1 MTEVQFR
8 AQFGVS
14 MIFRQRRAPS
24 GWRGMSTK
32 KLLIWIAVPLA
43 VLAVRL
49 SFVSAQEKP
58 ARIHARNIVIFV
70 FDGLRAGSV
79 NAVDSP
85 TMFWIR
91 NHGVSFANSHSLFPT
106 FTTANASAIAT
117 GHYLG
122 DTGDYSNQ
130 IYIGRPVFFDGNFG
144 RPPGSYAPY
153 VENNRVLGDLDAQFQ
168 GNYLNEESLL
178 AAARRHGFNTAA
190 VGKMGPTAIQDVSQL
205 NPVNGGFTQ
214 PQTIIIDDGTG
225 TPDGVPLA
233 PEVSSAL
240 VSAGLPLA
248 TPARVQPTGNNTTPG
263 TTDTN
268 HVQQAYFADA
278 TSKVILPMFVKSGK
292 PFALLYWSRD
302 PDGTQHFQG
311 DSLNKLVP
319 GINGPTSKA
328 ALKNADD
335 NLKQILDY
343 VNSDPQLAANT
354 DIFLTADHGFATIS
368 KFDIDAAGHG
378 TTSYAAKSIYK
389 DANGRQEVNTGFLP
403 VGFLAI
409 DLAHELELPL
419 FDPDSQIDGPDGKK
433 VFEPVDPAAPQQLP
447 NVRQHPIGG
456 NGLLGGTGLMT
467 IHTDARVVIAA
478 NGGSDLLYLPSHDSE
493 LVQKIVAFLARQ
505 DYVDGIFVND
515 EYKNVPGALPSSA
528 IRLRGSSLTPSP
540 TIAVTFKTF
549 STDPK
554 QPTMTG
560 VQITDYM
567 LQHGQGM
574 HGSFGRANTFQFMAA
589 IGPDFKKQFVDR
601 APVSNADIAPTFA
614 QVFGF
619 EIPAKGALQG
629 RVLREALLG
638 GPPSLSFARRR
649 SISGGAANGKITILM
664 YQQLWQQVYFDQACF
679 TNAAAAEAQNPCT

>member
-1 MTEVQFR
+1 MKTRLVWIVVAMAAWHFR
-8 AQFGVS
+8 
-14 MIFRQRRAPS
+14 PS
-24 GWRGMSTK
+24 FISGQDR
-32 KLLIWIAVPLA
+32 
-43 VLAVRL
+43 
-49 SFVSAQEKP
+49 P
-58 ARIHARNIVIFV
+58 ARILPRNVVIFV

-130 IYIGRPVFFDGNFG
+130 IYIGHPVFIDGNFQ

-153 VENNRVLGDLDAQFQ
+153 VENNRVLGDLDAQFN
-168 GNYLNEESLL
+168 GNYLNEETLL

-190 VGKMGPTAIQDVSQL
+190 VGKMGPAAIQDVSQL
-205 NPVNGGFTQ
+205 NPVNRGFAI

-240 VSAGLPLA
+240 VNAGLA
-248 TPARVQPTGNNTTPG
+248 TTAPVRLQPTGNNTTPG
-263 TTDTN
+263 TKDPN
-268 HVQQAYFADA
+268 YVQQAYFADA
-278 TSKVILPMFVKSGK
+278 TTKVILPMFIKSGK

-328 ALKNADD
+328 ALRIADN

-343 VNSDPQLAANT
+343 INSDAQLAANT

-368 KFDIDAAGHG
+368 KYNIDAAGHA

-389 DANGRQEVNTGFLP
+389 NAEGRQEVNTGFLP

-409 DLAHELELPL
+409 DLAHELGLPL
-419 FDPDSQIDGPDGKK
+419 FDPDSQIDGPEGKK
-433 VFEPVDPAAPQQLP
+433 IFEGVNPAAAQQLP
-447 NVRQHPIGG
+447 TVLQHPIAG
-456 NGLLGGTGLMT
+456 NGLIGGTGR
-467 IHTDARVVIAA
+467 IANETDAKVVVAA
-478 NGGSDLLYLPSHDSE
+478 NGGSDLIYLPAHDPDM
-493 LVQKIVAFLARQ
+493 VKKIVAFLARQ
-505 DYVDGIFVND
+505 DYVGGLFVND
-515 EYKNVPGALPSSA
+515 EYKNVPGALPSSS
-528 IRLRGSSLTPSP
+528 IRLIGSSLTPSP

-554 QPTMTG
+554 RSIMSG
-560 VQITDYM
+560 VQITDYV
-567 LQHGQGM
+567 LQQGQGM

-589 IGPDFKKQFVDR
+589 IGPDFKEQFVDQT
-601 APVSNADIAPTFA
+601 PVSNADIAPTLA
-614 QVFGF
+614 QILGLDV
-619 EIPAKGALQG
+619 ASKGELKG
-629 RVLREALLG
+629 RVLREALAG
-638 GPPSLSFARRR
+638 GPPSASFERRTA
-649 SISGGAANGKITILM
+649 ISESAANGKTTILM
-664 YQQLWQQVYFDQACF
+664 YQQLGEQLYFDQACF
-679 TNAAAAEAQNPCT
+679 KNAATAKAQNKCP

>member
-1 MTEVQFR
+1 MKKRFAWLVVILTLWPACPAF
-8 AQFGVS
+8 
-14 MIFRQRRAPS
+14 IS
-24 GWRGMSTK
+24 GQ
-32 KLLIWIAVPLA
+32 A
-43 VLAVRL
+43 
-49 SFVSAQEKP
+49 KP
-58 ARIHARNIVIFV
+58 PGSHPRNIVIFV

-91 NHGVSFANSHSLFPT
+91 THGVSFANSHSLFPT

-130 IYIGRPVFFDGNFG
+130 IYIGHPIFLDGNFG

-153 VENNRVLGDLDAQFQ
+153 IENNRVLGDLDAQFNR
-168 GNYLNEESLL
+168 NYLNEETLL

-205 NPVNGGFTQ
+205 NPEKGGFAV

-225 TPDGVPLA
+225 SPDGVPLA
-233 PEVSSAL
+233 PEVSAAL
-240 VSAGLPLA
+240 ASAGLPLV

-263 TTDTN
+263 TKDTN

-278 TSKVILPMFVKSGK
+278 TTKVVLPMFMKSGK

-328 ALKNADD
+328 ALRNADN

-343 VNSDPQLAANT
+343 INSDPEMAANT

-368 KFDIDAAGHG
+368 KHDIDPEGHG
-378 TTSYAAKSIYK
+378 TASYAATLIYK
-389 DANGRQEVNTGFLP
+389 DAQGRQEVNTGSLP

-409 DLAHELELPL
+409 DLAHDLGLPL
-419 FDPDSQIDGPDGKK
+419 YDPDSQIDGPDGKRI
-433 VFEPVDPAAPQQLP
+433 FEPVDPAAGQQP
-447 NVRQHPIGG
+447 ANVRQHPVSG
-456 NGLLGGTGLMT
+456 NGLLGGTGR
-467 IHTDARVVIAA
+467 IANETDAKVVIAA
-478 NGGSDLLYLPSHDSE
+478 NGGSDLIYLPAHDPGLVKKIAAF
-493 LVQKIVAFLARQ
+493 LVQQ
-505 DYVDGIFVND
+505 DYVGGIFVND
-515 EYKNVPGALPSSA
+515 EYKNIPGTLPSSTV
-528 IRLRGSSLTPSP
+528 RLVGSSLTPSP

-549 STDPK
+549 STDPEDSI
-554 QPTMTG
+554 MTG

-589 IGPDFKKQFVDR
+589 IGPDFKKQYVDQ
-601 APVSNADIAPTFA
+601 APVSNADIAPTLA
-614 QVFGF
+614 QILGFGL
-619 EIPAKGALQG
+619 ASKGKLLG
-629 RVLREALLG
+629 RVLRESLAS
-638 GPPSLSFARRR
+638 GPPTLPFDHRTA
-649 SISGGAANGKITILM
+649 ISGTAANGKATVLM
-664 YQQLWQQVYFDQACF
+664 YQQLGKQVYFDQACF
-679 TNAAAAEAQNPCT
+679 KVAPANKAENPCP